1 MLSILFLF
9 SIFHISLS
17 DIWYSK
23 SQCTQ
28 KEYANHMDI
37 NCNSNEFILIG
48 WSHYGTKKLVHRI
61 NSSSSSSI
69 CEPSETDCIM
79 DYTHKI
85 AELCNGVSK
94 CEVILTQQFIHKC
107 SDEATYLF
115 ISYQCIQN
123 STIIDICSQRSITSL
138 NGINLISPMFP
149 NEYPNNINCTC
160 SIESK
165 KKSNII
171 IDVESLSFN
180 LQDNDNLLSFSG
192 TIPFGASLLTV
203 KNQLN
208 LKFQTDETLS
218 QSGFWI
224 RLYGYEQC
232 YDDEYVLGSKLHS
245 WWPWRSS
252 STIGKCILRTQD
264 GWIKRPCNEEQAFIC
279 ERDMNRQ
286 SIPLTARC
294 GNVQPTTILSTKR
307 TTTTVVTTTT
317 TTIMSSTQH
326 ATISFIHHEKIALKN
341 IEENFFIEQSSST
354 IKNKVQKT
362 TRNFIDPNILAAI
375 LIGIAIV
382 IFIVNVFVCCICKRR
397 VQDQSKCKTQK
408 NESNSSFIHEELQH
422 SLMQHLYH
430 EQTNTISSTS
440 TSSSSSK
447 HSQSKSNDTT
457 TTTSTNLFQLSSP
470 VHPSNLSQSN
480 IISTPLCY
488 RNPHVG
494 SDTIDYHVY
503 ETIPS
508 ENSIYT
514 FCTSHSAF
522 KPVVQSNTRTIRPF
536 LPRTNIHHQQ
546 QQHSYSSQ
554 QSYDTISSIPSNTT
568 VVMPICCHHYSS
580 QCSIGTLRQHVLP
593 SSTKIATQ
601 EQVYTRSE
609 SIV

>member
-1 MLSILFLF
+1 M
-9 SIFHISLS
+9 
-17 DIWYSK
+17 
-23 SQCTQ
+23 
-28 KEYANHMDI
+28 MD
-37 NCNSNEFILIG
+37 S
-48 WSHYGTKKLVHRI
+48 V
-61 NSSSSSSI
+61 
-69 CEPSETDCIM
+69 
-79 DYTHKI
+79 
-85 AELCNGVSK
+85 
-94 CEVILTQQFIHKC
+94 
-107 SDEATYLF
+107 
-115 ISYQCIQN
+115 
-123 STIIDICSQRSITSL
+123 
-138 NGINLISPMFP
+138 
-149 NEYPNNINCTC
+149 
-160 SIESK
+160 
-165 KKSNII
+165 
-171 IDVESLSFN
+171 
-180 LQDNDNLLSFSG
+180 
-192 TIPFGASLLTV
+192 
-203 KNQLN
+203 
-208 LKFQTDETLS
+208 
-218 QSGFWI
+218 
-224 RLYGYEQC
+224 
-232 YDDEYVLGSKLHS
+232 HS

-354 IKNKVQKT
+354 IKNKVRKT
-362 TRNFIDPNILAAI
+362 TTNFIDPNILAAI

-457 TTTSTNLFQLSSP
+457 TTSTNLFQLSSP

-480 IISTPLCY
+480 TISTPLCY
-488 RNPHVG
+488 RNPHIG

-554 QSYDTISSIPSNTT
+554 QSYDTIPSIPPNTT

-580 QCSIGTLRQHVLP
+580 QCSIGTLKQHVLP